1 MTNYYLYTKLN
12 EVTNGYLYNRA
23 KKSLIYFL
31 LFKCFFKLKD
41 FQMLRLHMEIQKWEK
56 TWFSS
61 IMTLC

>member
-1 MTNYYLYTKLN
+1 MAIYTTVREKL
-12 EVTNGYLYNRA
+12 ESIQKS
-23 KKSLIYFL
+23 KKESDIFPTLQM
-31 LFKCFFKLKD
+31 LFQIKD

>member
-1 MTNYYLYTKLN
+1 MAIYTTVREKL
-12 EVTNGYLYNRA
+12 ESIQKS
-23 KKSLIYFL
+23 KKESDIFPTLQI
-31 LFKCFFKLKD
+31 FFKLKD